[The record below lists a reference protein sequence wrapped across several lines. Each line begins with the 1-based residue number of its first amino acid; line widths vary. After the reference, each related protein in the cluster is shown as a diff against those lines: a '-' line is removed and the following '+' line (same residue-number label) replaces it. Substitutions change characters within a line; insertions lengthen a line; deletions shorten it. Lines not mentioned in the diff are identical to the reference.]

1 MQHHA
6 LAERHALAETLRSA
20 GPDAPT
26 LCGDWTA
33 AQLAAHLVL
42 RERSLVELA
51 GRLPVARLREQA
63 DRKINHLVATEPY
76 ERIVN
81 AVDRGPSWA
90 DATWPILTSAI
101 WSLPV
106 VRESANL
113 LEYLVHHEDVRRAA
127 PVWTPRALPVDR
139 QVAVWK
145 RLPMIGRLTLRK
157 VATGLEL
164 VWPSHGRFRTG
175 PARRGGGGGPTV
187 TVTGEPVELAL
198 FAFGRIEVA
207 QVDYDGAPEQVAM
220 VRGAEIGI

>member
-26 LCGDWTA
+26 LCGEWTA

-51 GRLPVARLREQA
+51 GRLPVAKFRRLAERQ
-63 DRKINHLVATEPY
+63 INHLVATEPY
-76 ERIVN
+76 GRIVD

-90 DATWPILTSAI
+90 DATWPIPTAAI

-106 VRESANL
+106 IRESANL

-127 PVWTPRALPVDR
+127 PDWTPRALPVDR
-139 QVAVWK
+139 QMAVWK
-145 RLPMIGRLTLRK
+145 RLPMMGRLTLRK
-157 VATGLEL
+157 VATSLEL
-164 VWPSHGRFRTG
+164 VWPSHGRIRTG
-175 PARRGGGGGPTV
+175 SGRRGPTV

-198 FAFGRIEVA
+198 FAFGRIGVA
-207 QVDYDGAPEQVAM
+207 EVDYAGAPEQVAM
-220 VRGAEIGI
+220 VRGADIGI